1 MLNAH
6 VPILGL
12 LASCQ
17 LAAGFLPALTLR
29 GSACGVS
36 GRERATC
43 GGPPKHRG
51 QRHAALCMQE
61 NTQDGF
67 LERVACKFNAIDTD
81 GA

>member
-1 MLNAH
+1 MLKAH

-17 LAAGFLPALTLR
+17 LATGFLPALTLR

-36 GRERATC
+36 GRERAMC
-43 GGPPKHRG
+43 GWPRKHRG

-61 NTQDGF
+61 DTQDGF
-67 LERVACKFNAIDTD
+67 LERVAYKFNAIDTD